1 MCCHIFPGSGANYQ
15 GTRKVIFNQWPRP
28 RCSYASDGHILECLG
43 GEGRGTLSVWVE
55 FQAPSLLNSGCL
67 VLYDYNDFDFK
78 TRFRHH
84 LLVMITVVNCSFYVL
99 VNLGVDQDICL
110 NLEMYHKQVIFVRE
124 IFFSFSSVVITNET
138 ILSHCKVLTSVV
150 LVWEF
155 DNSLVLMYYADLSYL
170 SFNN

>member
-1 MCCHIFPGSGANYQ
+1 
-15 GTRKVIFNQWPRP
+15 
-28 RCSYASDGHILECLG
+28 
-43 GEGRGTLSVWVE
+43 
-55 FQAPSLLNSGCL
+55 
-67 VLYDYNDFDFK
+67 
-78 TRFRHH
+78 
-84 LLVMITVVNCSFYVL
+84 MITVVNCSFYVL

-124 IFFSFSSVVITNET
+124 IFFSFSSAIVTNEI